1 MARAIWLL
9 AALGPLVAACVAGG
23 SIEPVRE
30 VAAPPP
36 VVGERVA
43 AGFRQLGLSS
53 PQTGSDGTL
62 RANLGNVRTE
72 WAKCRPR
79 LVGDGDGRRVMA
91 TANRRRGDVEVRLT
105 PVPTGTRVEVRTRYI
120 GFYRNTATGYTF
132 ETPCASTG
140 AVEDRLTAA
149 AAGEGGEASHGD
161 E

>member
-1 MARAIWLL
+1 MARAIWPL

-23 SIEPVRE
+23 PIEPVRE

-43 AGFRQLGLSS
+43 AGFRRLGLSD

-62 RANLGNVRTE
+62 RAALGSVRSE
-72 WAKCRPR
+72 WARCRPR
-79 LVGDGDGRRVMA
+79 LVSAGDDRRVLA

-105 PVPTGTRVEVRTRYI
+105 PVPAGTRVEVRTRYV

-140 AVEDRLTAA
+140 AVEDELTTA
-149 AAGEGGEASHGD
+149 AAGEG
-161 E
+161 